1 MATGADFIMKIF
13 GFKISRVN
21 KRQVS
26 ALGAPS
32 EWIPF
37 SNNFPPTQATR
48 LATVGR
54 CLRLYSDFLLQT
66 ALEPKD
72 HYLTKLL
79 NKPNSWQSKKNFYE
93 SLTFEL
99 LLNGNFHAKVD
110 YDNTGRVIALLPFR
124 VGQIFCHATN
134 GEYSDPVALQRGGY
148 YYKDFKGRVFMPD
161 DIFHLRDSMFNTSDQ
176 LNGLSRVYL
185 YEILF
190 QSGYSIQSVQ
200 QSLSASGLRPSWL
213 LSGLPEDSPDN
224 TKDVRDT
231 IKNFFQSGQSAQP
244 GAVLSLPEGFELKQL
259 MLNNPENALEF
270 LASKSDLDIA
280 RIFSVPI
287 ELIGRSDAEGEG
299 GAQHIKES
307 HRFFIKNSLSSFFKN
322 ISDAFTALA
331 MDGTEF
337 RFEVDRFRASDLRE
351 QSQYISQLVTSEVLS
366 PEQARKLI

>member
-1 MATGADFIMKIF
+1 MIKFQWP
-13 GFKISRVN
+13 FKFK

-66 ALEPKD
+66 PLEPSE

-79 NKPNSWQSKKNFYE
+79 NKPNRWQSKKNFYE
-93 SLTFEL
+93 SLVFEL
-99 LLNGNFHAKVD
+99 LLNGNFHAKVNFD
-110 YDNTGRVIALLPFR
+110 ATGKVTALLPFR
-124 VGQIFCHATN
+124 VGQIYCHPSD
-134 GEYSDPVALQRGGY
+134 GEYSDPVALQRGGH

-161 DIFHLRDSMFNTSDQ
+161 EILHLRDSMFNTSDQ
-176 LNGLSRVYL
+176 LNGLSRIYL

-190 QSGYSIQSVQ
+190 QSGYSVQAVQ

-213 LSGLPEDSPDN
+213 LSGLPEDSPEN
-224 TKDVRDT
+224 TKEVRDT
-231 IKNFFQSGQSAQP
+231 IKKFFQSGQSAQA

-287 ELIGRSDAEGEG
+287 ELIGRADAEGEG

-307 HRFFIKNSLSSFFKN
+307 HRFFIKNSLTSFFKN
-322 ISDAFTALA
+322 ISDALETLA
-331 MDGTEF
+331 MDGTQF
-337 RFEVDRFRASDLRE
+337 KYEVDRFRASDLRE
-351 QSQYISQLVTSEVLS
+351 QSQYLSQLVTSEVLS
-366 PEQARKLI
+366 PQEAKSMI

>member
-1 MATGADFIMKIF
+1 MLTFQWP
-13 GFKISRVN
+13 FKLK

-66 ALEPKD
+66 PLEPKD
-72 HYLTKLL
+72 HYLSKMLA
-79 NKPNSWQSKKNFYE
+79 KPNRWQSKKNFYE
-93 SLTFEL
+93 SMAFEL
-99 LLNGNFHAKVD
+99 LLNGNFMAKVD
-110 YDNTGRVIALLPFR
+110 YDSRGQVIALLPFR
-124 VGQIFCHATN
+124 AGQIYCHPVN

-185 YEILF
+185 YELLF
-190 QSGYSIQSVQ
+190 QSGYSIQAVQ
-200 QSLSASGLRPSWL
+200 QSLSASGLRPSWM
-213 LSGLPEDSPDN
+213 LSGLPEDNPES
-224 TKDVRDT
+224 TKSVRDT
-231 IKNFFQSGQSAQP
+231 IKAFFQSGQSAQP

-307 HRFFIKNSLSSFFKN
+307 HRFFIKNSLTSFFKN
-322 ISDAFTALA
+322 ISDAFEMLT
-331 MDGTEF
+331 MDGTTFEF
-337 RFEVDRFRASDLRE
+337 KVDRFRASDLRE
-351 QSQYISQLVTSEVLS
+351 QSQYINQLVTSEVLS
-366 PEQARKLI
+366 PAEAKKLL

>member
-1 MATGADFIMKIF
+1 MISFQWPIK
-13 GFKISRVN
+13 FK

-66 ALEPKD
+66 TLEPQD

-79 NKPNSWQSKKNFYE
+79 NKPNRWQSKKNFYE

-110 YDNTGRVIALLPFR
+110 YDSTGKVTALLPFR
-124 VGQIFCHATN
+124 VGQIYCHPTN

-161 DIFHLRDSMFNTSDQ
+161 DIFHLRDAMFNTSDQ
-176 LNGLSRVYL
+176 LNGLSRIYL

-190 QSGYSIQSVQ
+190 QSGYSVQ
-200 QSLSASGLRPSWL
+200 AVQKVLSDSGLRPPWL
-213 LSGLPEDSPDN
+213 LSGLPEEDSSN
-224 TKDVRDT
+224 TKSVRDT
-231 IKNFFQSGQSAQP
+231 IEKFFKQTEKQ
-244 GAVLSLPEGFELKQL
+244 VLTVPEGFDLKQL
-259 MLNNPENALEF
+259 MLNNPENVLEF

-287 ELIGRSDAEGEG
+287 ELIGRADAEGEG

-307 HRFFIKNSLSSFFKN
+307 HRFFIKNSLTSFFKN
-322 ISDAFTALA
+322 ISDGFENLA
-331 MDGTEF
+331 MDGTQF
-337 RFEVDRFRASDLRE
+337 SFEVDRFRASDLRE

-366 PEQARKLI
+366 PKEAKAMI